1 MSFADSVQGTDVPWN
16 RDLCRI
22 ALTFRRSTFAEIKSS
37 AVRNNRS
44 ISAEIRTMVE
54 AAVIASKDP
63 AKC

>member
-1 MSFADSVQGTDVPWN
+1 MSFADDAQGTNVPWN

-22 ALTFRRSTFAEIKSS
+22 ALTFRKSTFADVKSV
-37 AVRNNRS
+37 AIANNRS

-54 AAVIASKDP
+54 AALMASKE